1 GLTAT
6 GSDHDPP
13 SPLRQLARNRAPSP
27 AAVCRAA
34 LQIQPVKGTHAMSNA
49 KYEFVPGDTKIIN
62 GRTLKRI
69 RALVAIAALG
79 VRIGDLGGYIESE
92 TNLQVY
98 GNAWVYLDARVYGDP
113 RFYGGVW
120 VYGGAW
126 VYGNARVYGKC
137 EKSPICV
144 SGLTWHVTIT
154 DEQMSIGCQSHTLK
168 ASNRFTAKK
177 IEAMDSQAT
186 EFGAAHKTL
195 ITGLARAAGRLEG

>member
-1 GLTAT
+1 
-6 GSDHDPP
+6 
-13 SPLRQLARNRAPSP
+13 
-27 AAVCRAA
+27 
-34 LQIQPVKGTHAMSNA
+34 MSNA

-98 GNAWVYLDARVYGDP
+98 GNAWVY
-113 RFYGGVW
+113 
-120 VYGGAW
+120 
-126 VYGNARVYGKC
+126 GNARVYGKC

-168 ASNRFTAKK
+168 AWNRFTAKQ

-186 EFGAAHKTL
+186 EFWAAHKTL
-195 ITGLARAAGRLEG
+195 IIGLARAAGRLEG